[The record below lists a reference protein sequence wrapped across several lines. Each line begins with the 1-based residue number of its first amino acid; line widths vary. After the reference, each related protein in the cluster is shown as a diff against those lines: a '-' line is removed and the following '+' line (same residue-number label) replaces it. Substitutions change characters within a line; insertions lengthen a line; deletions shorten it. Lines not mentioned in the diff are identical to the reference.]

1 MLELIFQGFMEW
13 AYGLALEC
21 WEYFSSSLLD
31 IMSMDYAYMKSHV
44 PVMVSIAQVLLA
56 VGWALLIGNLVFQ
69 ALKSMAVGLGFEGE
83 DPKLLF
89 TRTFVFAFLLM
100 ASPQIC
106 EVGLSLTARIIE
118 LLEIPDAINV
128 TLVDEGMFGSLGAA
142 WLLVI
147 IFGLIICLLCGGNRL
162 PPHRGGQRTPKL
174 FLRRIWRK
182 NNFGVRRNKG
192 GGAAGVLF
200 SVRDVDVLR
209 LLCWCQN
216 IRPQDLN
223 SISTKAERENLMAL
237 GFIKLHERSGTLTL
251 TGSGR
256 ALLELIFNGAIPSLS
271 LSYHGAAIERRIRLS
286 RLMLSAY
293 RAGIDVFA
301 PEVNVAREIPSL
313 FLTSITRTRG
323 RNSWG
328 SSRVAAIVSLGGI
341 YYAAH
346 YVCPGIGRMAV
357 NDELAAF
364 HNHTNFGKNTQ
375 RAFLFAGSSYESV
388 IEELKTQDEKR
399 NEKLIR
405 YGEAYHCLHA
415 PIHLLS
421 CDETG
426 AQQLQIMTVPDYRV
440 KLTRLMLRSAYQP
453 PPEDIAA
460 WDGLYNGHPFVIGAD
475 MDLRRIDTAVRTAKQ
490 HGCLPIALAAL
501 ESQGSAVLLQRY
513 ADPGCATVYKVTE
526 NVLSELLGRAP
537 NLYVPPRTQFLTEK
551 GDVVDAPLIKAPGKA
566 GGPHRK

>member
-1 MLELIFQGFMEW
+1 M
-13 AYGLALEC
+13 
-21 WEYFSSSLLD
+21 
-31 IMSMDYAYMKSHV
+31 
-44 PVMVSIAQVLLA
+44 
-56 VGWALLIGNLVFQ
+56 
-69 ALKSMAVGLGFEGE
+69 
-83 DPKLLF
+83 
-89 TRTFVFAFLLM
+89 
-100 ASPQIC
+100 
-106 EVGLSLTARIIE
+106 
-118 LLEIPDAINV
+118 
-128 TLVDEGMFGSLGAA
+128 
-142 WLLVI
+142 
-147 IFGLIICLLCGGNRL
+147 
-162 PPHRGGQRTPKL
+162 
-174 FLRRIWRK
+174 
-182 NNFGVRRNKG
+182 
-192 GGAAGVLF
+192 LF

-301 PEVNVAREIPSL
+301 SEVNVAREIPSL

-388 IEELKTQDEKR
+388 IEELKTQDEKK

-405 YGEAYHCLHA
+405 YGEAYHSLHA

-426 AQQLQIMTVPDYRV
+426 AQQLQIMAVPDYRV
-440 KLTRLMLRSAYQP
+440 KLTRLMLRSAYRP
-453 PPEDIAA
+453 PPEDNAA
-460 WDGLYNGHPFVIGAD
+460 WDGL
-475 MDLRRIDTAVRTAKQ
+475 TAVRTAKQ

-501 ESQGSAVLLQRY
+501 EGQGSAVLLRRY
-513 ADPGCATVYKVTE
+513 ADPGYATVYKVTDH
-526 NVLSELLGRAP
+526 VLAELLGRTP
-537 NLYVPPRTQFLTEK
+537 SLYTPPRTQFITEK

>member
-1 MLELIFQGFMEW
+1 M
-13 AYGLALEC
+13 
-21 WEYFSSSLLD
+21 
-31 IMSMDYAYMKSHV
+31 
-44 PVMVSIAQVLLA
+44 
-56 VGWALLIGNLVFQ
+56 
-69 ALKSMAVGLGFEGE
+69 
-83 DPKLLF
+83 
-89 TRTFVFAFLLM
+89 
-100 ASPQIC
+100 
-106 EVGLSLTARIIE
+106 
-118 LLEIPDAINV
+118 
-128 TLVDEGMFGSLGAA
+128 
-142 WLLVI
+142 
-147 IFGLIICLLCGGNRL
+147 
-162 PPHRGGQRTPKL
+162 
-174 FLRRIWRK
+174 
-182 NNFGVRRNKG
+182 
-192 GGAAGVLF
+192 LF

-256 ALLELIFNGAIPSLS
+256 ALLEMIFNGAIPSLS

-301 PEVNVAREIPSL
+301 SEVNVAREIPSL

-364 HNHTNFGKNTQ
+364 HDHTNFGKNTQ

-399 NEKLIR
+399 KRITAFMRRFICFPAMRPVRSSFKL
-405 YGEAYHCLHA
+405 
-415 PIHLLS
+415 
-421 CDETG
+421 
-426 AQQLQIMTVPDYRV
+426 
-440 KLTRLMLRSAYQP
+440 
-453 PPEDIAA
+453 
-460 WDGLYNGHPFVIGAD
+460 
-475 MDLRRIDTAVRTAKQ
+475 
-490 HGCLPIALAAL
+490 
-501 ESQGSAVLLQRY
+501 
-513 ADPGCATVYKVTE
+513 
-526 NVLSELLGRAP
+526 
-537 NLYVPPRTQFLTEK
+537 
-551 GDVVDAPLIKAPGKA
+551 
-566 GGPHRK
+566 

>member
-1 MLELIFQGFMEW
+1 M
-13 AYGLALEC
+13 
-21 WEYFSSSLLD
+21 
-31 IMSMDYAYMKSHV
+31 
-44 PVMVSIAQVLLA
+44 
-56 VGWALLIGNLVFQ
+56 
-69 ALKSMAVGLGFEGE
+69 
-83 DPKLLF
+83 
-89 TRTFVFAFLLM
+89 
-100 ASPQIC
+100 
-106 EVGLSLTARIIE
+106 
-118 LLEIPDAINV
+118 
-128 TLVDEGMFGSLGAA
+128 
-142 WLLVI
+142 
-147 IFGLIICLLCGGNRL
+147 
-162 PPHRGGQRTPKL
+162 
-174 FLRRIWRK
+174 
-182 NNFGVRRNKG
+182 
-192 GGAAGVLF
+192 LF

-301 PEVNVAREIPSL
+301 SEVNVAREIPSL

-375 RAFLFAGSSYESV
+375 RAFFFAGESYPNI
-388 IEELKTQDEKR
+388 IEELKVRDEKKDM
-399 NEKLIR
+399 KLIR
-405 YGEAYHCLHA
+405 YSEAYRGLRA

-426 AQQLQIMTVPDYRV
+426 TQQLQIMAVPAYRE
-440 KLTRLMLRSAYQP
+440 KLARLMLRSAYQP
-453 PPEDIAA
+453 PPKEIAS
-460 WDGLYNGHPFVIGAD
+460 WDGLYNGRPFVIGTD
-475 MDLRRIDTAVRTAKQ
+475 MDLRRIDAAIKIAKQ
-490 HGCLPIALAAL
+490 QRCLPIALAAL
-501 ESQGSAVLLQRY
+501 EGQGSAILLRRY
-513 ADPGCATVYKVTE
+513 ADPGYATVYKVTDH
-526 NVLSELLGRAP
+526 VLAELLGRTP
-537 NLYVPPRTQFLTEK
+537 SLYTPPRTQFLTEK

-566 GGPHRK
+566 GGSHRK